1 MTAEQKELWERIQ
14 AYEPDDPRAAVP
26 FSARL
31 ARDNGWSEEFA
42 ERVVAEYR
50 RFAFLAVAAG
60 HPVSPSDAVDQAWHL
75 HLLYTRVPTGSSSVV
90 ERCVDR
96 SIMNRR
102 AAGRWSGRS
111 FMLGMTARSRV
122 IGGCST
128 RSRRWTSGRRRGNG
142 LETTSS
148 LCG

>member
-75 HLLYTRVPTGSSSVV
+75 HLLYTRYWIGQIVTTFEGRPTSIT
-90 ERCVDR
+90 RR
-96 SIMNRR
+96 SAPPGMLRR
-102 AAGRWSGRS
+102 PMIARKTGSGRS
-111 FMLGMTARSRV
+111 VSAG
-122 IGGCST
+122 
-128 RSRRWTSGRRRGNG
+128 
-142 LETTSS
+142 
-148 LCG
+148 